1 MDISIYYTKE
11 EILNT
16 KPHFNYVD
24 NGTDLYLHQIDGEF
38 KIYKKLYILKNNA
51 TELTEIYVELN
62 VYMVI
67 VAHLRNSKTRWLNV
81 LDAYV
86 FYNIKDYFEC
96 LEEANKNRLF

>member
-1 MDISIYYTKE
+1 MDPKLYYTKE
-11 EILNT
+11 ELMVI
-16 KPHFNYVD
+16 PHFNFVD
-24 NGTDLYLHQIDGEF
+24 TDTNLYMHQKNGDFE
-38 KIYKKLYILKNNA
+38 IYKKLFLLKPNA
-51 TELTEIYVELN
+51 SELTEIYVELK

-96 LEEANKNRLF
+96 LDEANKNRLF